1 MKNLKNLLVVAIL
14 LVGFNQNTNAQAKT
28 AHVDFR
34 EIVTKMPAMIE
45 AQKQLE
51 NLSKTY
57 ETEIATMITE
67 YRSTLEKYEREADQ
81 KTDKENEDRGRELQ
95 DMERR
100 IQEYRTTAQKELGQ
114 KEQDLMNPLLDK
126 AKAAIQKVGK
136 AKGYQYVLDGGN
148 TTIVLLADGPDLTND
163 VKKELGY

>member
-1 MKNLKNLLVVAIL
+1 MRNLKNLLIVAIL
-14 LVGFNQNTNAQAKT
+14 LVGINHNTNAQAKT

-57 ETEIATMITE
+57 ENEISNMITE

-81 KTDKENEDRGRELQ
+81 KTDKENEERGKELQ
-95 DMERR
+95 DMEKR
-100 IQEYRTTAQKELGQ
+100 IQEYRSTAQKELGQ
-114 KEQDLMNPLLDK
+114 KEQDMMNPLVEK
-126 AKAAIQKVGK
+126 ARDAIQKVGK
-136 AKGYQYVLDGGN
+136 AKGYQYVMDGG
-148 TTIVLLADGPDLTND
+148 TLLLADGPDLTAD